1 MIRDL
6 LIVSGGTITG
16 TISVPGDKS
25 ISHRAAL
32 FAALA
37 NGPGDITGFL
47 ESADTDA
54 LLAALAALGI
64 RIERTP
70 ETVRIHGRGAA
81 RWDDPEGDLDL
92 GNSGTALRLLAG
104 VLAGRGVRAT
114 LTGDAS
120 LRTRPMQ
127 RIVEPLQRMGAVI
140 SAREGTPPVVLG
152 GGALRGVTHPVPA
165 TSAQV
170 VSCLL
175 LAGLHADGET
185 WVARAPGV
193 RDHTERMLAHFDI
206 PLQRDNGR
214 LGVTG
219 CEWDAVAAR
228 PIAVPR
234 DPSAAAF
241 FAVAAAL
248 VPGAE
253 VTLPGLCANP
263 TRTGFAAVLGRMGAE
278 VGWAGIDDAGAEPV
292 GTLHVHGRAL
302 QGVRIS
308 AAEVP
313 TLIDEL
319 PALMVAA
326 AYAKGRTVVAGAA
339 ELRHKESDRI
349 ATMAA
354 MLSALGV
361 EVRETPDG
369 VEIEGGRLRG
379 GTVDARHDHRV
390 AMAAAV
396 AALGADGPVTIRNCA
411 EIATSFPGFAATAR
425 AAGMEVAEG

>member
-1 MIRDL
+1 MSDTL
-6 LIVSGGTITG
+6 VVSGGAITG
-16 TISVPGDKS
+16 TVRVPGDKS

-32 FAALA
+32 LAALA
-37 NGPGDITGFL
+37 QGPGDITGFL

-54 LLAALAALGI
+54 LLGALAALGI
-64 RIERTP
+64 RVERTP

-81 RWDDPEGDLDL
+81 RWDDPERDLDL

-104 VLAGRGVRAT
+104 VLAGRGVHAV

-127 RIVEPLQRMGAVI
+127 RIVEPLRRMGAEI
-140 SAREGTPPVVLG
+140 SAREGVPPVVLG
-152 GGALRGVTHPVPA
+152 GGALRGATHPVPA
-165 TSAQV
+165 ASAQV

-175 LAGLHADGET
+175 FAGLHAEGET

-193 RDHTERMLAHFDI
+193 RDHTERMLGHYGV
-206 PLQRDNGR
+206 PVHRKRGR
-214 LGVTG
+214 LGVAG
-219 CEWDAVAAR
+219 CDWGAVAAR
-228 PIAVPR
+228 PVAVPG

-248 VPGAE
+248 MPGAE
-253 VTLPGLCANP
+253 VALPGICANP
-263 TRTGFAAVLGRMGAE
+263 TRTGFASVLGRMGAE
-278 VGWAGIDDAGAEPV
+278 IAWAGIDESGAEPV
-292 GTLHVHGRAL
+292 GTLHIRGRAL
-302 QGVRIS
+302 HGVRID
-308 AAEVP
+308 AAEIP

-326 AYAKGRTVVAGAA
+326 AYASGRTVVAGAA

-354 MLSALGV
+354 LLAALGS

-379 GTVDARHDHRV
+379 GTVDAHHDHRV

-411 EIATSFPGFAATAR
+411 EIATSFPGFAAAAR
-425 AAGMEVAEG
+425 AAGLEVEAQ